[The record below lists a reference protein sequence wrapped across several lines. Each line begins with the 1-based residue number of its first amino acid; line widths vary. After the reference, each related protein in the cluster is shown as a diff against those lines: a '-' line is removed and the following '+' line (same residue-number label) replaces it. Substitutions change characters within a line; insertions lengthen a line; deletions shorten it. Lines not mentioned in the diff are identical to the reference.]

1 MMLAEKRHNGEILH
15 SPPYWLP
22 PPSGHVADQAA
33 DLIVLFITI
42 DTIKTFRDGNH
53 EVALAA
59 LKCLVEKV
67 NRVFS
72 LWSFYNLLYAL
83 SYPVFSLGGKKKPL
97 KQPKKDK
104 KELDEAS

>member
-1 MMLAEKRHNGEILH
+1 MMLAEKRHNGETLH

-22 PPSGHVADQAA
+22 LPSGHVVDQAA
-33 DLIVLFITI
+33 DLIVLFNTI

-67 NRVFS
+67 NRVSS
-72 LWSFYNLLYAL
+72 LF
-83 SYPVFSLGGKKKPL
+83 
-97 KQPKKDK
+97 
-104 KELDEAS
+104 

>member
-33 DLIVLFITI
+33 DLILFITI

-72 LWSFYNLLYAL
+72 LSRIYFMLFLIQCF
-83 SYPVFSLGGKKKPL
+83 P
-97 KQPKKDK
+97 
-104 KELDEAS
+104 